1 MTDFQKTYLNKNC
14 FIIYN
19 DKFYY
24 NGVITSIENNIL
36 IIEDKKIGDV
46 SLPIDKCV
54 VNLKEG
60 RV

>member
-1 MTDFQKTYLNKNC
+1 LTDFQKTYLNKNC

-36 IIEDKKIGDV
+36 IIEDQKIGAV
-46 SLPIDKCV
+46 SLPIDKCI
-54 VNLKEG
+54 VNLKGG